1 MSNAGKG
8 PRLWKKPAQAGRQAH
23 WVVKDGS
30 KRIATGCVAK
40 SFEHRPPKEAEEF
53 LANYIALKH
62 APERKLRDVDLIPI
76 ADVLAIYHADRRDGF
91 EEEVQQRRFD
101 SSINRLNDFFG
112 LYMLGEMQESLTK
125 KFVKKRGN
133 QGGARRDLENLRA
146 AINHHADQNLHHAVI
161 KVKLPPRC
169 ATRPMAR
176 PERSCSAALGLL
188 AAPRGADN
196 SPRATQGEK
205 VQTTK
210 YTLRHLA
217 RFILIGLYTG
227 TRAAAIAAAS
237 PRREHGR
244 AFVDLNAGIF
254 YRLQDR

>member
-161 KVKLPPRC
+161 KVKLPPKVRHETDGSTGAKLLGCFGLVGGTARC
-169 ATRPMAR
+169 RQFTAGDTRGK
-176 PERSCSAALGLL
+176 RSRRRSIPFVTLPGSFLSVSTP
-188 AAPRGADN
+188 APAQLPLQQ
-196 SPRATQGEK
+196 PR
-205 VQTTK
+205 
-210 YTLRHLA
+210 
-217 RFILIGLYTG
+217 
-227 TRAAAIAAAS
+227 RAANMAARS
-237 PRREHGR
+237 S
-244 AFVDLNAGIF
+244 I
-254 YRLQDR
+254 